1 LNEFLQIIDSRIKQA
16 QESDYITLKSVPC
29 TAIDVED
36 NGYVSVRLTSNNAV
50 YRVLNRSGAKVEVG
64 DNVSLYYKGN
74 IISSHSAY
82 IGAVIYRPDN
92 SESSIPELDV
102 IYGDSYTGDLSNHDG
117 VMFTLYV
124 MCEQQTNCLFLYS
137 VNANSS
143 IQGEITLSVYVDGEA
158 MAFSNTTTIVANG
171 KVTPALNLPLVLNE
185 GVHEV
190 WVVGSGIG
198 VITGMNGCLMGH
210 GIESPFVETLSN
222 DYDYTILN
230 TYIKIDRYNNSDILN
245 PITIDSIDNKPVTNL
260 GSESF
265 ENLDVKQVYIS
276 DGVEVIE

>member
-1 LNEFLQIIDSRIKQA
+1 MNELFRLIDERIKKYNDNA
-16 QESDYITLKSVPC
+16 TLKSVPC
-29 TAIDVED
+29 KILSIDNEYYTVALIE
-36 NGYVSVRLTSNNAV
+36 NNAT
-50 YRVLNRSGAKVEVG
+50 YKVLNRSGARAEVG
-64 DNVSLYYKGN
+64 DNVSLYYHGD
-74 IISSHSAY
+74 IINSNNAY

-92 SESSIPELDV
+92 SESPIPELDV

-117 VMFTLYV
+117 VTFTLYV

-143 IQGEITLSVYVDGEA
+143 TQGEITLSVYVDGEEHP
-158 MAFSNTTTIVANG
+158 FSNTTTIVANG
-171 KVTPALNLPLVLNE
+171 KVTPALNLPLILNE

-190 WVVGSGIG
+190 WVVGSGTGI
-198 VITGMNGCLMGH
+198 ITGMNGCLMGH
-210 GIESPFVETLSN
+210 GIKSPFVKTVSN

-230 TYIKIDRYNNSDILN
+230 TYVKIDRYNNTDILN
-245 PITIDSIDNKPVTNL
+245 PMTIDSIDNKPVTNL

-276 DGVEVIE
+276 DDVEVVE

>member
-1 LNEFLQIIDSRIKQA
+1 MGRLSSMFPTADAVDAALKRANKAEADITNLQEQI
-16 QESDYITLKSVPC
+16 
-29 TAIDVED
+29 
-36 NGYVSVRLTSNNAV
+36 NN
-50 YRVLNRSGAKVEVG
+50 
-64 DNVSLYYKGN
+64 
-74 IISSHSAY
+74 I
-82 IGAVIYRPDN
+82 N
-92 SESSIPELDV
+92 SESPIPELDV

-124 MCEQQTNCLFLYS
+124 MCEKQTNCLFLYS

-143 IQGEITLSVYVDGEA
+143 IQGEITLSIYIDGEEYP
-158 MAFSNTTTIVANG
+158 FSNTTTIVANG
-171 KVTPALNLPLVLNE
+171 NVTPALNLPLVLNE

-190 WVVGSGIG
+190 WVVGSGVG

-210 GIESPFVETLSN
+210 GIKSPFVETLSN

-230 TYIKIDRYNNSDILN
+230 TYIKIDRYNNTNILN
-245 PITIDSIDNKPVTNL
+245 PITIDLIDNKPVTNL

-265 ENLDVKQVYIS
+265 ENLDVRQVYIS